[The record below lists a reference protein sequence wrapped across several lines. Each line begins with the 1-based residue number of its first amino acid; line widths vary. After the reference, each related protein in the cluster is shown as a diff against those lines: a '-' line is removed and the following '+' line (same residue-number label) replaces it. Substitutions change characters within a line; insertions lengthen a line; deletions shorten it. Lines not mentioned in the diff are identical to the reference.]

1 MTYPFVKY
9 FGSLRM
15 IIVITIMMLFLISIF
30 SYQIFIDNSS
40 KLKNVAIQNI
50 KENTELQVEE
60 LSKSLSNKIETISS
74 NLGIISNS
82 PGVKANLIATI
93 SLLESAQSTTNDLTA
108 YYGWIN
114 KDGRLQ
120 WSTIFKNKEFYDK
133 FLGANFSSK
142 EYFEKVKSTLNQYF
156 SQVMPSLLN
165 NPTIFIAQPI
175 LRTNADGI
183 NTTMDY
189 FQKYDNTLNLFDMIL
204 NKQTTENNTF
214 DGIIYAGIETC
225 SMIKLLENQV

>member
-1 MTYPFVKY
+1 MAYPFVKY

-15 IIVITIMMLFLISIF
+15 IIAITIMMLFLISIF
-30 SYQIFIDNSS
+30 SYQIFIDNSN
-40 KLKNVAIQNI
+40 KLIKVAIQNI

-60 LSKSLSNKIETISS
+60 LSLSNKIETISS

-82 PGVKANLIATI
+82 PGVKANFIATI
-93 SLLESAQSTTNDLTA
+93 SLLESAQSTTKDLTA

-142 EYFEKVKSTLNQYF
+142 E
-156 SQVMPSLLN
+156 
-165 NPTIFIAQPI
+165 
-175 LRTNADGI
+175 
-183 NTTMDY
+183 
-189 FQKYDNTLNLFDMIL
+189 
-204 NKQTTENNTF
+204 
-214 DGIIYAGIETC
+214 C
-225 SMIKLLENQV
+225 IKIHR